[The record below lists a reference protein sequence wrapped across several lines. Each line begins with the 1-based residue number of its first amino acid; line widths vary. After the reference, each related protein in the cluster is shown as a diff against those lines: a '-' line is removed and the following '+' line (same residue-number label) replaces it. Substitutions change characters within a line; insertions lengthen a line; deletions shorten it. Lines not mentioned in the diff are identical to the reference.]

1 MNDEEFRKYLQERYD
16 YQIGWYDRKSEWNH
30 KAYQIFQWVMIILA
44 SMTPVLILIGE
55 EWSKWFS
62 AGVAVLVAIAAGGLK
77 AFKYEE
83 NWINYRTTCETL
95 RKEINYFNAGI
106 KGYNQKN
113 SAEKYSHFV
122 DRIESLIS
130 RENTLWITAVEK
142 ENTSTGTSE
151 K

>member
-1 MNDEEFRKYLQERYD
+1 MNDEEFKKYLKERYD
-16 YQIGWYDRKSEWNH
+16 DQIVWYDSKSQWNH
-30 KAYQIFQWVMIILA
+30 KAYQVFQWMMIILA
-44 SMTPVLILIGE
+44 SLTPVLILIGE
-55 EWSKWFS
+55 EWSKWLS

-106 KGYNQKN
+106 KGYEQNN
-113 SAEKYSHFV
+113 GAEKYSHFV

-142 ENTSTGTSE
+142 ETTNTKT